1 MTRKTNFFEGWSW
14 FQFNNLGLAL
24 GKNVKLYTRVA
35 KGLKLKVRKFLEL
48 NPTFAEATGGKLVR
62 WEGAFCLNRV
72 KITKPKLIYDFFSA
86 VVV

>member
-1 MTRKTNFFEGWSW
+1 M
-14 FQFNNLGLAL
+14 
-24 GKNVKLYTRVA
+24 KLYTRVA